1 MRTTT
6 LEQPVIERR
15 HRADESRKPKKEPM
29 FHVLLHN
36 DDYNTF
42 EHVIKILVSVLGVTV
57 LEAFLKAQEVHNT
70 GQSIIFTGSLAQ
82 SELVKDKILGFAPAA
97 DSPAACEPTRLI
109 ASLQKAS
116 E

>member
-1 MRTTT
+1 MQTTT
-6 LEQPVIERR
+6 LEQPASERR
-15 HRADESRKPKKEPM
+15 HRADESRKPEKEPK

-42 EHVIKILVSVLGVTV
+42 EHVIKILVSVLGVSA
-57 LEAFLKAQEVHNT
+57 LDAFMKAQEAHTT
-70 GQSIIFTGSLAQ
+70 GQSIVFTGSLSQ